1 MKRIGRPPLPEPTSR
16 ILTLSGPAH
25 VVALYRASSVEVQ
38 QEARR
43 RALAALV
50 AALMEQSPCPE

>member
-25 VVALYRASSVEVQ
+25 VVALYRAATPDVQ
-38 QEARR
+38 REARR

-50 AALMEQSPCPE
+50 AALMEAKPCPE

>member
-1 MKRIGRPPLPEPTSR
+1 MKRIGRPPIDNPTQR
-16 ILTLSGPAH
+16 LLTLHAPAH

-50 AALMEQSPCPE
+50 AALMEAKSCPE